1 MRRQPSILLLALAA
15 AVAFAAAPALA
26 RTGLFTGLRSS
37 ATTQHGSFH
46 GTLTVRRF
54 TLQRGRLAAQV
65 VLRGTVRDSRYPQD
79 VSFHQPAEIPVHLGG
94 SGCRVVTS
102 IGPARTFVW
111 GLPASLRA
119 SRVTVPGSAGCRL
132 HTAHGAS
139 AQVQALERL
148 RRARG

>member
-1 MRRQPSILLLALAA
+1 VRRQPSILLLALAA
-15 AVAFAAAPALA
+15 TVAFAAAPALA
-26 RTGLFTGLRSS
+26 RSGLFTALRSS
-37 ATTQHGSFH
+37 ATTQHGAFH

-54 TLQRGRLAAQV
+54 KLQRGRLAAQV
-65 VLRGTVRDSRYPQD
+65 VLRGTVHDSRYPQD
-79 VSFHQPAEIPVHLGG
+79 VTFHQPAAIPVQLAG
-94 SGCRVVTS
+94 SGCRVTVS

-119 SRVTVPGSAGCRL
+119 SRALVTGSAGCRL
-132 HTAHGAS
+132 HSARGAS